1 MRLSARSSV
10 RLSAWI
16 AALALAAGPLA
27 AQTDSQLVHVVQ
39 LAQDGQG
46 DSARALVTRILA
58 TTAPLDSLYPQALYT
73 SGLVAR
79 TVEDM
84 RRAYQRVV
92 VEFTSS
98 SWADDALLRLALLD
112 YADGNPANAL
122 QKLDRIRS
130 DYPGSPLIPM
140 AAYWAAKS
148 AFDLKKLA
156 EGCQWLSDG
165 LAGVGDNVELQ
176 NQLDYLNGRCS
187 PEAIAR
193 AESTQVQPA
202 PRAPA
207 PKAQAPAPSTP
218 APKVAPPAAAPAPAP
233 AAATATG
240 TAPASQSWS
249 VQVGA
254 VKTQAAAD
262 QLVESL
268 KSVGFPSRI
277 VSEGG
282 YLKVRAGPY
291 PDRAAALAAAA
302 KIRVM
307 KGGTPYV
314 VQDH

>member
-1 MRLSARSSV
+1 MLRPAFPPSRLPALV
-10 RLSAWI
+10 L
-16 AALALAAGPLA
+16 ALALAAAPLA
-27 AQTDSQLVHVVQ
+27 AQTDSMLIRVVQ

-58 TTAPLDSLYPQALYT
+58 TTSPLDSLYPQALYT
-73 SGLVAR
+73 SGLVAK
-79 TVEDM
+79 TVDNM

-92 VEFTSS
+92 VEFTTS

-112 YADGNPANAL
+112 YADGNPSSAL

-130 DYPGSPLIPM
+130 DYPDSPLIPM

-156 EGCQWLSDG
+156 EGCKWLSDG

-176 NQLDYLNGRCS
+176 NQLDYLNGRCT

-202 PRAPA
+202 PKPPTPRPAAPT
-207 PKAQAPAPSTP
+207 PKTP
-218 APKVAPPAAAPAPAP
+218 APKQPPPSATPAP
-233 AAATATG
+233 AAASATAT
-240 TAPASQSWS
+240 APPGPETWS

-254 VKTQAAAD
+254 VKTRDAAD
-262 QLVESL
+262 ALVAGL
-268 KSVGFPSRI
+268 KSVGYPSRI

-282 YLKVRAGPY
+282 YFKVRAGPY
-291 PDRAAALAAAA
+291 PDHATAMAAAA
-302 KIRVM
+302 KIRVL
-307 KGGTPYV
+307 KGGSAYV
-314 VQDH
+314 VQDK